1 MNHQQERDS
10 LSQSLLEKT
19 RSILDAG
26 PIDRATLKKI
36 ENAVT
41 TLSDRVELWGE
52 ENFSSPSVEEKQN
65 RFLIAQDAKN
75 GLSLY
80 LNVMQPGKVIPPH
93 NHTTWAC
100 VGAVEGVEINTLYD
114 RVDDRSVPGK
124 SELKKTAVID
134 LKPGNAISMLADDI
148 HSVEIG
154 GADIIRHLH
163 FYGQSLES
171 LKGRVMHDLEKG
183 TCHEMDIGVKTK

>member
-1 MNHQQERDS
+1 MS
-10 LSQSLLEKT
+10 LSQTRDLLSQNLIETTKEILASRPLDREALALIEK
-19 RSILDAG
+19 
-26 PIDRATLKKI
+26 
-36 ENAVT
+36 EVT
-41 TLSDRVELWGE
+41 KLSDKTELWGE
-52 ENFSSPSVEEKQN
+52 DDFRSPSLEEKQN
-65 RFLIAQDAKN
+65 RYLIAQESDE

-80 LNVMQPGKVIPPH
+80 LNVMQPGKKIQPH

-114 RVDDRSVPGK
+114 RVDDGSEEGK
-124 SELKKTAVID
+124 AELKQTAIVD

-154 GADIIRHLH
+154 GTEVIRHLH

-171 LKGRVMHDLEKG
+171 LKGRTMYDLENG
-183 TCHEMDIGVKTK
+183 TCNVMGIGVKTK